1 MDTQRTTQPEIE
13 YETYQVGVAYIVKDL
28 LKRLGIVETIDSFME
43 HQPEIGASY
52 GTLAQVVIINRLS
65 FDPQPLYLLAEWAKQ
80 HGIDRLLD
88 IDASWLD
95 DDRLGAM
102 MEALAKHAAQIW
114 LKIIVRAVSQFS
126 VVLEWLHADTTSIY
140 FEGVYEDDQGQPLKE
155 AYAPQLLQ
163 GYNKDGKPN
172 NVQFVLSLIASK
184 HIPLWYKIWNG
195 NQSDDGVYLV
205 DLLGLRKSGLEL
217 SNTVLIFDRK
227 GCNHATMLE
236 LCKTKQSFLGAHP
249 WIDIAKAKWAQTWQ
263 ELQSGKL
270 TWTHVDYVARNDQRK
285 SVESRPHYQVCEVTH
300 ALKDE
305 TTGESYRLRWIFS
318 WNSNKAEL
326 DARQRLKE
334 LESGEQALQK
344 VAHLVGK
351 YNYTSRTAILN
362 RLEKLLKKTRASLY
376 FQYNLVGSDEKQ
388 DWQLTWTYNLDV
400 IAQAANFDGVVLLC
414 TNVPAER
421 LSAGEVMKKYKEQVT
436 VEQTFDFIKSPVQIR
451 PLWLHSPQ
459 RLAGLTLLIMLAV
472 LIASL
477 VEYYVRQDIAKNKK
491 SLKGLMPKNALWQK
505 PHLRF
510 RDSHIIPASG
520 VSGDFLP
527 PNMGSG
533 KAGSLDIK
541 FSGVTFAIMRIN
553 SPYTVILSV
562 AKNLHS
568 YGRDPSLRSG

>member
-1 MDTQRTTQPEIE
+1 MDTQTTTLPAIE

-28 LKRLGIVETIDSFME
+28 LKRLGIVEAIDSFME

-80 HGIDRLLD
+80 HGIDQLLD

-114 LKIIVRAVSQFS
+114 LKIIVRAISQFS

-140 FEGVYEDDQGQPLKE
+140 FEGAYEDDQGQPLKE

-227 GCNHATMLE
+227 GGNHATMLD
-236 LCKTKQSFLGAHP
+236 LCKIKQSFLGAHP
-249 WIDIAKAKWAQTWQ
+249 WIDIAKAKWAQIWQ

-270 TWTHVDYVARNDQRK
+270 TWTQVDYVARNDQRK

-305 TTGESYRLRWIFS
+305 TTGESYPLRWIFS

-326 DARQRLKE
+326 DARQRRKE
-334 LESGEQALQK
+334 LEPGEQALQK

-351 YNYTSRTAILN
+351 YNYTTRTAILN

-400 IAQAANFDGVVLLC
+400 IAQAASFDGVVLLC

-421 LSAGEVMKKYKEQVT
+421 LSAGGGVKKYKKKGN
-436 VEQTFDFIKSPVQIR
+436 VEKTFHFLKNPT
-451 PLWLHSPQ
+451 PHS
-459 RLAGLTLLIMLAV
+459 
-472 LIASL
+472 
-477 VEYYVRQDIAKNKK
+477 
-491 SLKGLMPKNALWQK
+491 
-505 PHLRF
+505 
-510 RDSHIIPASG
+510 
-520 VSGDFLP
+520 
-527 PNMGSG
+527 
-533 KAGSLDIK
+533 
-541 FSGVTFAIMRIN
+541 
-553 SPYTVILSV
+553 
-562 AKNLHS
+562 
-568 YGRDPSLRSG
+568 